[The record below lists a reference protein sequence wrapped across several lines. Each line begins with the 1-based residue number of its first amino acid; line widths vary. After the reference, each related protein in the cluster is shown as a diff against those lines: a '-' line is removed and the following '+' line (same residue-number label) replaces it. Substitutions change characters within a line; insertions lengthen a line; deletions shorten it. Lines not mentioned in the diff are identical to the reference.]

1 MPRTCDQE
9 VLKSTRNLHIKIS
22 KFIYCRNFVLIFF
35 NATCK
40 RVEAKSILFCQTS
53 SDSVNLEDT

>member
-9 VLKSTRNLHIKIS
+9 VLKSTRNLHIKII
-22 KFIYCRNFVLIFF
+22 KFIYCRKFAFF
-35 NATCK
+35 LMAHA
-40 RVEAKSILFCQTS
+40 REWRLSQFFFCQTS